1 MTDLENLKRQAAELA
16 VEQIQSGMVV
26 GLGTGSTAVHVLRRI
41 AALLAEGTLTDIVG
55 IPTSEATAREA
66 EKGGVPLGTLDDYP
80 VIDIAIDGADEIDP
94 GLNLIKGLGGA
105 LLHEKIV
112 ARAAR
117 CFIVVADD
125 RKRVERLGTQSP
137 VPVEVIPFARRPVAD
152 YISSLG
158 ADVVVRQANGRPFT
172 TDEGNIIL
180 DCRFDPLEDPPA
192 TAALIKSRTGVVEHG
207 LFLGIASEAIVASA
221 EGVVHLKRASFSS

>member
-1 MTDLENLKRQAAELA
+1 MSDLENLKRQAAELA
-16 VEQIQSGMVV
+16 VERIRSGMVV
-26 GLGTGSTAVHVLRRI
+26 GLGTGSTAVHVVRRI
-41 AALLAEGTLTDIVG
+41 AALLAEGSLTGIVG

-105 LLHEKIV
+105 LLREKIV
-112 ARAAR
+112 AAVAR
-117 CFIVVADD
+117 RFIVVADD

-137 VPVEVIPFARRPVAD
+137 VPVEVIPFALRPVAD
-152 YISSLG
+152 YIASLG
-158 ADVVVRQANGRPFT
+158 ADVVVRQANGEPFT

-192 TAALIKSRTGVVEHG
+192 TATLIKSQPGVIEHG
-207 LFLGIASEAIVASA
+207 LFLGMASEAIIAST
-221 EGVVHLKRASFSS
+221 EGVVSLKRASFSS